1 MDREGMPRLTGHC
14 RTKLSKT
21 LIDDAAKL
29 QWRKPEELKEDFG
42 VDFQPGTV
50 ILPTLFISSYH

>member
-1 MDREGMPRLTGHC
+1 
-14 RTKLSKT
+14 